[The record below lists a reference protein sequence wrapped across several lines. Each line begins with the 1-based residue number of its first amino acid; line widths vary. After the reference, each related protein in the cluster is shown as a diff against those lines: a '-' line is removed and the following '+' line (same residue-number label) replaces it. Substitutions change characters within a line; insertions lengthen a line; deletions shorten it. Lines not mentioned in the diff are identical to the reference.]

1 MIALLLLA
9 LASTDTP
16 SEYDRPF
23 SATFVTGLAATAG
36 QTGGAWFD
44 LGLQMAYAPVFV
56 QGDLG
61 IHMFPGGDPDI
72 TMAPGQKRPDPTRI
86 RTTLSMGKEWRREG
100 SWFSLGA
107 GWFVQQF
114 DTLGHEQDPR
124 GVYLDDSTGRHPWTS
139 SIQGPYGGAESIGWV
154 WKGAIWNSGPL
165 AFAEWGIG
173 SRSRA
178 IVFKTEICQVPQL
191 SATLR
196 FRFL

>member
-16 SEYDRPF
+16 SEHDRPF
-23 SATFVTGLAATAG
+23 SATFVTGVAATAG
-36 QTGGAWFD
+36 QTGGAWLD
-44 LGLQMAYAPVFV
+44 LGLQMAYAPAFV

-72 TMAPGQKRPDPTRI
+72 TMAPGQKMPRSTRV
-86 RTTLSMGKEWRREG
+86 RTTLSMGKEWRSEG

-124 GVYLDDSTGRHPWTS
+124 GVYLDDSTGRLPWTS
-139 SIQGPYGGAESIGWV
+139 GTGPYGGAESIGWV
-154 WKGAIWNSGPL
+154 WKRAIWNSGPVG
-165 AFAEWGIG
+165 FAEWGIG
-173 SRSRA
+173 SRSKA
-178 IVFKTEICQVPQL
+178 IVFKTEICQVPQM

>member
-1 MIALLLLA
+1 MIAFLLLA
-9 LASTDTP
+9 LSAAETP
-16 SEYDRPF
+16 PEIDHPF

-36 QTGGAWFD
+36 RTGGAWFD

-72 TMAPGQKRPDPTRI
+72 TMAPGQKMPESTRI
-86 RTTLSMGKEWRREG
+86 RTTLSIGREWRSEG

-114 DTLGHEQDPR
+114 DTLGHKQDFR
-124 GVYLDDSTGRHPWTS
+124 AVYLDDSTGRRPWTS
-139 SIQGPYGGAESIGWV
+139 GTGPYGGSESIGWV
-154 WKGAIWNSGPL
+154 WSAPVWNSGPVGL
-165 AFAEWGIG
+165 AEWGFG

-178 IVFKTEICQVPQL
+178 LVFKAEICQVPQL